1 MKKSLF
7 LLLALMLALALCFTA
22 CGGDSG
28 ETPEVEQQPVHT
40 HKYGEWVTIKKAT
53 CAENGE
59 MARYCDC
66 GEKQTETLYATG
78 EHTEAIDKAV
88 APTCTEAGLTEGKH
102 CSVCNAVL
110 VAQTAVDPT
119 GHNEVTDAAVAPTC
133 TKEGLTEGKH
143 CSVCNEVIVKQGVAP
158 IVAHTYDDKYDE
170 SCNVCG
176 GTRDAECAHTTTEPI
191 LGYAATCTEP
201 GLTEGTKC
209 KKCGEILTHQTTIN
223 AKGHTEVTD
232 EAVAATCTASGLT
245 TGKHCSVCDAVLV
258 KQSVVPT
265 LPHTYGEW
273 TVTKNANCGQDGEMA
288 RYCTCGAKQT
298 EVIYGAGMHTEVTD
312 FAVAPTCTST
322 GLTEGKHCSYCNT
335 ILVQQTV
342 VPMLEHTYNTT
353 FSFDGSFH
361 WYACRDCGTAKDK
374 AEHTLDEG
382 EICTICNEPIGPT
395 VGIIYDKSADGT
407 YAMVVAYNGSAKK
420 IRIADTYE
428 GLPVKTIYDSAFYN
442 NDSITSVIIPD
453 SVTTIGNSAFS
464 DCSNL
469 TSVVI
474 PDSVTTIGSQAFIY
488 CGDLTSVV
496 IPNSVT
502 TIGNNAFWSTEIK
515 FNEYENGKYLGT
527 DDNPYFALVQLT
539 SKNLSSYTIHEDTKI
554 IADNVFYGCERLTS
568 ITIPNSVTTIGEDA
582 FAHSNSLTYVVIG
595 DSVTTIG
602 DDAFY
607 ACDSLTSVVIP
618 DSVTTIGEE
627 AFAHSDS
634 LTSVVIGDSVTTIGK
649 HAFYKCSSLTSVVI
663 PDSVTTIG
671 EDAFAHSDSLTSVV
685 IGDRVTTIGDDAFY
699 GCDSLTSVV
708 IGDSVTTIGNSAF
721 SSCSKLKDVYY
732 TGSEEEWKAITIGS
746 DNSRLTNATKHYNY
760 VPEE

>member
-7 LLLALMLALALCFTA
+7 LLLALMLLLSLCLTA
-22 CGGDSG
+22 CGGESG
-28 ETPEVEQQPVHT
+28 GNPNDNEQQPAHS

-59 MARYCDC
+59 MARYCEC
-66 GEKQTETLYATG
+66 GEKQTETLFATG
-78 EHTEAIDKAV
+78 EHTEAIDRAI

-102 CSVCNAVL
+102 CSVCNVVL

-119 GHNEVTDAAVAPTC
+119 GHTEVTDNAVAPTC

-143 CSVCNEVIVKQGVAP
+143 CSVCSEVIIKQGVAP

-176 GTRDAECAHTTTEPI
+176 GIRDAECAHTTTEPI

-209 KKCGEILTHQTTIN
+209 KKCGEVLIYQTSID

-298 EVIYGAGMHTEVTD
+298 EVIDGTGMHTEIID
-312 FAVAPTCTST
+312 FAVAPTCTKE

-335 ILVQQTV
+335 VLVQQTV
-342 VPMLEHTYNTT
+342 VPMLEHQYKSEY
-353 FSFDGSFH
+353 SFDNSFH
-361 WYACRDCGTAKDK
+361 WYACRDCGFVKGK
-374 AEHTLDEG
+374 AEHQVEG
-382 EICTICNEPIGPT
+382 DGMCTVCDQPIGPT
-395 VGIIYDKSADGT
+395 VGIVYDKSADGT
-407 YAMVVAYNGSAKK
+407 YAEVVAYNGSARK
-420 IRIADTYE
+420 IRIADTFE
-428 GLPVKTIYDSAFYN
+428 DLPVKTIYDSAFKSK
-442 NDSITSVIIPD
+442 SITSVIIPD

-464 DCSNL
+464 LCTSLTSVVIGDSVTTIGNDAFSSCHGL

-474 PDSVTTIGSQAFIY
+474 PDSVTTIGGGAFSF
-488 CGDLTSVV
+488 CDSL
-496 IPNSVT
+496 
-502 TIGNNAFWSTEIK
+502 K

-527 DDNPYFALVQLT
+527 EDNPYFALLEVT
-539 SKNLSSYTIHEDTKI
+539 TKNLSNYTIHEDTKI
-554 IADNVFYGCERLTS
+554 IANSVFSGCERLTS
-568 ITIPNSVTTIGEDA
+568 ITIPDSVTTIGDSA
-582 FAHSNSLTYVVIG
+582 FFNCSGLTSVVIG

-602 DDAFY
+602 SSAFY
-607 ACDSLTSVVIP
+607 NCTSLTSVVIGGNVTYIGIYAFSNCDSLTSVVIP
-618 DSVTTIGEE
+618 DSVTTIG
-627 AFAHSDS
+627 D
-634 LTSVVIGDSVTTIGK
+634 
-649 HAFYKCSSLTSVVI
+649 
-663 PDSVTTIG
+663 
-671 EDAFAHSDSLTSVV
+671 
-685 IGDRVTTIGDDAFY
+685 
-699 GCDSLTSVV
+699 
-708 IGDSVTTIGNSAF
+708 SAF
-721 SSCSKLKDVYY
+721 SCSKLKDVYY

-746 DNSRLTNATKHYNY
+746 NSYYLTNATKHYNY